1 MISVVL
7 IKIVTIR
14 KSGARF
20 GNVRESRV
28 VQVSLSHTMVA
39 RETAT
44 VSGTEFGIFILKLAL
59 IEIEIPLKN

>member
-7 IKIVTIR
+7 IKIVTIQ
-14 KSGARF
+14 KGGARF

-44 VSGTEFGIFILKLAL
+44 VSGTEFGIVCLKISIL
-59 IEIEIPLKN
+59 